1 MSESLELKLKRLQQE
16 MAEAEWLE
24 QVERVIALDYEIRMT
39 KYRISIGQT
48 HDAEF

>member
-1 MSESLELKLKRLQQE
+1 MGESLELKLKRLQQE

-24 QVERVIALDYEIRMT
+24 QVERVIALDYVIRMT
-39 KYRISIGQT
+39 KYRIETGQT